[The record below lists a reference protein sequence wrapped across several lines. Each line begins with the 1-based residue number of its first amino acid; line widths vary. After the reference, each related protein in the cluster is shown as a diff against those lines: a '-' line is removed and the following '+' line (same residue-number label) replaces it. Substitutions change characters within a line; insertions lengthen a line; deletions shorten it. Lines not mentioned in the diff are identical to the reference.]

1 MNKVYVLLLHS
12 DTLEPYESY
21 PQTDLLRVY
30 TSPPTVVQRY
40 KVLKD
45 MFAGSHT
52 GMVLFALN
60 GCEIRT
66 SLDVFEDGDH
76 YGSYYYWEVREV
88 DYES

>member
-12 DTLEPYESY
+12 DTSDPYERY
-21 PQTDLLRVY
+21 PHTELLRAY
-30 TSPPTVVQRY
+30 TSPPTALQRY

-45 MFAGSHT
+45 RWGSQV

-66 SLDVFEDGDH
+66 SLDVFEDGE
-76 YGSYYYWEVREV
+76 YGSYYYWEVKEV
-88 DYES
+88 DHES